1 VGEFGRAVERAPA
14 GWWWGVNRRLVAA
27 VVALL
32 VVGPALAPVGAG
44 AAAPVDPRFETFVP
58 QPTLTPG
65 QPNEVAVQVVN
76 DASDAGDVARTAG
89 SVEVTLTADGTPLS
103 VRSGTTALGAM
114 PDGRPVTTTHVVT
127 VPYDVE
133 AGSYDLTMTV
143 EYTIGGDRKRTTKT
157 VEVRVPERPVFEVT
171 DVSHDVDVGD
181 SGTVELT
188 VENVGSEAASAS
200 TVTLQSTS
208 GQVALGGGG
217 AASRFAGTLDPDESV
232 TLSFDASV
240 APGAARQPYA
250 LRATVEYTGEDGT
263 PGRSR
268 AISLGVTPGPE
279 QEFAVENVS
288 STLQVGEEG
297 ELAGTLRNEGDDPVR
312 DVVVL
317 LESGSPG
324 VSPLEFE
331 VPVGTVPGG
340 GTADFSFAIDVSG
353 ETEPGPE
360 RFSMVVEYRTRGD
373 DRRKKDPVDARATV
387 APARDSFAVSGAAA
401 TVSAGGSTTLK
412 LEVTNRREEPVED
425 VTAKLFADDPVS
437 VSDDE
442 AYAASLDPGE
452 STVLSFAIDTAGS
465 AQPKDYPVEVDFQYR
480 TADGDTR
487 LSDTFTVAVT
497 VEESGGGGLP
507 LGLVAGGVVVA
518 ALVAGAVVFATRRG

>member
-1 VGEFGRAVERAPA
+1 VT
-14 GWWWGVNRRLVAA
+14 RRLLAA
-27 VVALL
+27 LAVLL
-32 VVGPALAPVGAG
+32 VVGPVVAPAGAG
-44 AAAPVDPRFETFVP
+44 ATAPVDPRFETYVP

-65 QPNEVAVQVVN
+65 QPNSLAVQVVN

-89 SVEVTLTADGTPLS
+89 SVEVTLTAGGTPFS

-133 AGSYDLTMTV
+133 AGTYDLTMTV
-143 EYTIGGDRKRTTKT
+143 EYTAGGDRKRTTKT

-181 SGTVELT
+181 SGTVEVT

-208 GQVALGGGG
+208 GQVAVGGGG
-217 AASRFAGTLDPDESV
+217 AASRFAGTLDPNESV
-232 TLSFDASV
+232 TLAFDASV

-250 LRATVEYTGEDGT
+250 LRATVEYTSEDGT

-268 AISLGVTPGPE
+268 AISIGFTPGAE

-297 ELAGTLRNEGDDPVR
+297 KLAGTVRNEGDDPVR

-317 LESGSPG
+317 LQSDSPG
-324 VSPLEFE
+324 VTPLEFE
-331 VPVGTVPGG
+331 VPVGSIPAG
-340 GTADFSFAIDVSG
+340 GTADFSFAVGVS
-353 ETEPGPE
+353 EEAEPGPE
-360 RFSMVVEYRTRGD
+360 RFSMVVEYRTKGD
-373 DRRKKDPVDARATV
+373 ERRKKDPVDGRATI
-387 APARDSFAVSGAAA
+387 APASDSFAVSGAAA
-401 TVSAGGSTTLK
+401 TVTAGGSTTLK
-412 LEVTNRREEPVED
+412 LEVTNRRDEPVDD
-425 VTAKLFADDPVS
+425 VTAKLFADDPIS
-437 VSDDE
+437 SSDDE
-442 AYAASLDPGE
+442 AYAGSLDPGE
-452 STVLSFAIDTAGS
+452 STVLSFAIAAAGS
-465 AQPKDYPVEVDFQYR
+465 AQRKDYPVEVDFQYR

-487 LSDTFTVAVT
+487 LSDTYTVAVT
-497 VEESGGGGLP
+497 VESSGGGGLP
-507 LGLVAGGVVVA
+507 LGLVVGGVVVVV
-518 ALVAGAVVFATRRG
+518 LLAGAVVLARRR